1 MNRPPRLLAAAL
13 LATTLVIGAC
23 GGSSTA
29 QLDTV
34 GPVAAAEAIAEPG
47 TVLLDIRTP
56 QEVAEGS
63 IAGAANIDFYEADFR
78 DRIASL
84 DRDASY
90 VVYCRSGNRSA
101 QAMKLFAE
109 LGFADVTEVD
119 GGIVAWLQAGLP
131 VE

>member
-1 MNRPPRLLAAAL
+1 MSHRPIAAAL
-13 LATTLVIGAC
+13 LLAVTLVAGAC

-47 TVLLDIRTP
+47 AILLDIRTP
-56 QEVAEGS
+56 QEVAEGQ
-63 IAGAANIDFYEADFR
+63 IAGAVNIDFYERDFR
-78 DRIASL
+78 DRLAAL

-90 VVYCRSGNRSA
+90 VVYCRSGNRSG
-101 QAMKLFAE
+101 QAMGLFEE
-109 LGFADVTEVD
+109 LGFTDVTEVD

-131 VE
+131 TE

>member
-1 MNRPPRLLAAAL
+1 MKRPAAL
-13 LATTLVIGAC
+13 IGSALLTVALVTGAC

-34 GPVAAAEAIAEPG
+34 GPLAAAEVVAEPG

-63 IAGAANIDFYEADFR
+63 IVGAVNIDFYEGDFR
-78 DRIASL
+78 DRIAAL

-90 VVYCRSGNRSA
+90 VVYCRSGNRSG
-101 QAMKLFAE
+101 QAMGLFEE
-109 LGFADVTEVD
+109 LGFTDVTEID

-131 VE
+131 IE